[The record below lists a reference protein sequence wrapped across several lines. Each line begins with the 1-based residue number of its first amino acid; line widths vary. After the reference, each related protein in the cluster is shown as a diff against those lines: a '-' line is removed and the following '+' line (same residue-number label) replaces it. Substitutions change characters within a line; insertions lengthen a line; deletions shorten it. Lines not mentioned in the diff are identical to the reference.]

1 MTTTEKVA
9 YLKGL
14 ADGLNIDKASA
25 EGKLFSAIIDVLDD
39 LALSMED
46 LTDQIDAVDEDLGDL
61 EEYVYEDDDDF
72 CSGDCEGCDGCDGFG
87 EFEEDSLY
95 EIECPACH
103 EIIYFDEELFDDD
116 DDSIECPNC
125 GTVLELDDI
134 ALEDEDDEDED

>member
-134 ALEDEDDEDED
+134 ALEDDEEDDD